1 MDINRNGTDGNPAPP
16 VDCSK
21 DTASQNRPVEFP
33 PEMQD
38 LNLAVRNVRQP
49 QTEGLP
55 TLVRWWECR
64 GNAKEL
70 LETEADWGLDNYEKH
85 DSDLHS
91 LLQRT
96 SWGKWRNSAAA
107 GDYVAVMF
115 HCLLADFDGY
125 SKVS

>member
-1 MDINRNGTDGNPAPP
+1 MASKGLPQKYIPITKSKRISRREKSGRCHPHRVIRMDINRNGTDGNPAPP

-38 LNLAVRNVRQP
+38 LNLAVRNIRQS

-55 TLVRWWECR
+55 TIVRWWECR

-70 LETEADWGLDNYEKH
+70 L
-85 DSDLHS
+85 
-91 LLQRT
+91 
-96 SWGKWRNSAAA
+96 
-107 GDYVAVMF
+107 
-115 HCLLADFDGY
+115 
-125 SKVS
+125 